1 MEEELYFELLDEE
14 FYIIE
19 KFFNQNKFHIPALS
33 VINKRFPG
41 KIFVNN
47 KNNPTIVLVWAIS
60 RWSYLYY
67 SENENNIS
75 NFIYEI
81 IDKKIKYILNKLKIT
96 NFEIYIEN
104 KEKCINYLENKIND
118 IIINKHYENT
128 YELSLDNFKKYFD
141 SIILPNNIVV
151 QKNEISLAPKEY
163 KLFLSDNF
171 LKIKTES
178 VSLIKDEKEISRAS
192 NNGMEY
198 NKNYF
203 IDLDTFDKLQ
213 RNKGYGSI
221 TAAILIDMLLKKD
234 ILPLWE
240 TTEDNISSIKIAK
253 KLGFQKIEKYIVYI
267 IRII

>member
-128 YELSLDNFKKYFD
+128 
-141 SIILPNNIVV
+141 
-151 QKNEISLAPKEY
+151 
-163 KLFLSDNF
+163 
-171 LKIKTES
+171 
-178 VSLIKDEKEISRAS
+178 
-192 NNGMEY
+192 
-198 NKNYF
+198 
-203 IDLDTFDKLQ
+203 
-213 RNKGYGSI
+213 
-221 TAAILIDMLLKKD
+221 
-234 ILPLWE
+234 
-240 TTEDNISSIKIAK
+240 
-253 KLGFQKIEKYIVYI
+253 
-267 IRII
+267 